1 MQLAGIDWLVIGAFL
16 VTVIIIGLIVSRKAS
31 SDSAA
36 FFLGGRSM
44 PWWLLGVSMV
54 ACTFSCDTP
63 NLVTGMVRGGGV
75 VANWG
80 WWAFLITGMV
90 TVFIYAQLWRRSKVM
105 TDLEF
110 YELRYSGKSAA
121 FIRGFR
127 SLYLGIFF
135 NCLIMGTVTLAAIK
149 IGQVIF
155 DVQPWVAVLMGSI
168 GVVVYATA
176 GGIQSCIWADFF
188 QYSVAMFG
196 AVYAAIVACKL
207 PEVGG
212 LSSLLADPNVMGQL
226 SWMPDFSTWLA
237 WVPLLLIPVAVQWW
251 SVWYPG
257 AEPGGGGYIAQRMLS
272 AKDEKNAIGATLFFN
287 FMHYAMRPWPWI
299 IVALASLVMYPSL
312 ESIKSEFPGIDPT
325 YLKEDIAY
333 PVMIS
338 KLGPGLLGLV
348 VASLIAAYMSTIG
361 THLNWGSSYVVNDWY
376 KRFMRPKASEKE
388 MVRVGR
394 ICTVV
399 LMLIAAFFALTFL
412 EDANQAFEILLLS
425 GAGTGGI
432 YLLRWFWWRINAW
445 TEIVAMVAATIVA
458 FWIVLGVGE
467 TGTLKWF
474 VDSAVVRD
482 RVFVIDDAATI
493 DAVVAQ
499 QEQAQLEI
507 EKAEKELETLIK
519 AWRQARQESIAARD
533 AVRAAYEE
541 KLAQLNQM
549 RRLAFV
555 PVLVDALAVASW
567 KQDLHQ
573 YYQEQSLWELEREN
587 ARRARAGVVDEI
599 TVEDVQIAFGGVVK
613 NSKIYIYHPSLNNLK
628 FSVQLLVCVGI
639 VTVVWVVTTFLTKPA
654 DKQTLRAFYRLCHPG
669 GPGWK
674 KVIRDAQ
681 ADGENIDLHNA
692 IGDWRL
698 PMQLLCVF
706 LGCVVIYSSLFAVGN
721 FVYGNLLWGV
731 FLTVIA
737 LTATLFLFKSFT
749 KIGIESES

>member
-1 MQLAGIDWLVIGAFL
+1 MQLAAIDWLIIAAFISIVIL
-16 VTVIIIGLIVSRKAS
+16 IGLLVSRAAGKS
-31 SDSAA
+31 SAD

-75 VANWG
+75 VSNWG

-155 DVQPWVAVLMGSI
+155 DVDPWVAVLLGSI

-176 GGIQSCIWADFF
+176 GGIKSCIWADFF
-188 QYSVAMFG
+188 QYAIAMFG
-196 AVYAAIVACKL
+196 AVYAAIVACKQ

-212 LSSLLADPNVMGQL
+212 LNALLANPDVAGRL

-299 IVALASLVMYPSL
+299 IVALASVVCYPTL
-312 ESIKSEFPGIDPT
+312 ESIKSQFPGIDPT
-325 YLKEDIAY
+325 YLREDIAY
-333 PVMIS
+333 PVMIAR
-338 KLGPGLLGLV
+338 LVPGLLGLV

-376 KRFMRPKASEKE
+376 KRFVKPSASEKE
-388 MVRVGR
+388 LVSVGR

-399 LMLIAAFFALTFL
+399 LMLITAFFALTFL

-425 GAGTGGI
+425 GAGTGAI
-432 YLLRWFWWRINAW
+432 YILRWFWWRINAW

-458 FWIVLGVGE
+458 FWIVLGVGNE
-467 TGTLKWF
+467 GTIKWF
-474 VDSAVVRD
+474 VASSTVKD
-482 RVFVIDDAATI
+482 RVCVIDDTATVNI
-493 DAVVAQ
+493 IVEQQQLAQ
-499 QEQAQLEI
+499 TRIVEMEGQ
-507 EKAEKELETLIK
+507 LETLIST
-519 AWRQARQESIAARD
+519 WRDARKESDQARD
-533 AVRAAYEE
+533 AARTAYDAKLTEINQAKAAASVTSI
-541 KLAQLNQM
+541 LAGITNSSWQSDLNE
-549 RRLAFV
+549 
-555 PVLVDALAVASW
+555 
-567 KQDLHQ
+567 
-573 YYQEQSLWELEREN
+573 YYAAQSKWELDREN
-587 ARRARAGVVDEI
+587 KRRGES
-599 TVEDVQIAFGGVVK
+599 TEK
-613 NSKIYIYHPSLNNLK
+613 NSLEDINISYSGIINNGRIYIYHPSLNNLV
-628 FSVQLLVCVGI
+628 FSVQLLVCVVI
-639 VTVVWVVTTFLTKPA
+639 VTIVWIVTTLVTKPA
-654 DKQTLRAFYRLCHPG
+654 DKQTLRNFYKLCHPG
-669 GPGWK
+669 GPGWR
-674 KVIRDAQ
+674 KVVLDAR
-681 ADGENIDLHNA
+681 AEGIEIDQKNA
-692 IGDWRL
+692 IGDWKL
-698 PMQLLCVF
+698 PMQILCVF
-706 LGCVVIYSSLFAVGN
+706 LGCVAIYSSLFSVGN
-721 FVYGNLLWGV
+721 FVYGNLMWGV
-731 FLTVIA
+731 VLAGAAIVATIA
-737 LTATLFLFKSFT
+737 LFVSFN
-749 KIGIESES
+749 KIGVESSA